1 MKISEKQLPR
11 KANFS
16 PFLLKIVWK
25 ALDSPKLSKILS
37 SKEYG
42 RVRIKNDLQR
52 QSFTKYLRL
61 THDNLLTSIFQEIFV
76 LLTKISFRQGD
87 CRLG

>member
-1 MKISEKQLPR
+1 MKISEKQFPS

-25 ALDSPKLSKILS
+25 TLESPKLSKILTL
-37 SKEYG
+37 KGYG
-42 RVRIKNDLQR
+42 QVRIKNDLQR

-61 THDNLLTSIFQEIFV
+61 THDYFPVKWRTGA
-76 LLTKISFRQGD
+76 KAY
-87 CRLG
+87 